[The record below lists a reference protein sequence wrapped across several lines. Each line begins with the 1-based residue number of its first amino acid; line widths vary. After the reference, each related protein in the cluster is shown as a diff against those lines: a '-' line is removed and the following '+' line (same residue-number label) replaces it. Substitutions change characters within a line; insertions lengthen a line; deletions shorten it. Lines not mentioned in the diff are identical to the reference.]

1 MENSKHNR
9 DVKMLKRRQDG
20 NVEHHIDVKML
31 KRRQDGKC

>member
-1 MENSKHNR
+1 MEKR